1 MRARILGAHLPIAN
15 NSTYTIAIC
24 MYVYVHY
31 AQMSIEEHHD
41 TELES
46 IARRLRGK
54 VHELEIEILPLQEN
68 LSRLRVQLDF
78 VERALSAG
86 AKGPATPAEASDEN
100 VSKPNVSDR
109 IFEILRDAGQP
120 LHVTEI
126 RNRYVAKGFTVPGQG
141 TESNLLVYIVRD
153 SRFLR
158 VSKGTYALTEAGVT
172 AKTPAKPQ
180 TKRRRRRKP

>member
-1 MRARILGAHLPIAN
+1 MN
-15 NSTYTIAIC
+15 
-24 MYVYVHY
+24 
-31 AQMSIEEHHD
+31 IEEHHE

-46 IARRLRGK
+46 IANRLRGRI
-54 VHELEIEILPLQEN
+54 HELEVEILPLQEN

-86 AKGPATPAEASDEN
+86 TKGPTSPPEVSDSIP
-100 VSKPNVSDR
+100 SKPNVSDR

-126 RNRYVAKGFTVPGQG
+126 RNQYVAKGFTVPGQG

-153 SRFLR
+153 SRFTR
-158 VSKGTYALTEAGVT
+158 VSKGTYALTQAGVT
-172 AKTPAKPQ
+172 TKTPPKPK